1 MSRFRDF
8 LGPRGDTI
16 QVILKKRG
24 KPVAGIYKDDEQE
37 LRSPSLQKKED
48 ADEKPDQHG

>member
-8 LGPRGDTI
+8 LGPTGDTV

-24 KPVAGIYKDDEQE
+24 KPVAGIYKDDKREI
-37 LRSPSLQKKED
+37 RSPSLEKEED
-48 ADEKPDQHG
+48 DEKTDHNA